1 MSAPKTPIEKSHS
14 KWSNFKL
21 TLLSLAAALGFC
33 AIFAALGLRPWL
45 PDRWVGIVAGAG
57 AAVTVLTAFGFC
69 RFTR

>member
-21 TLLSLAAALGFC
+21 TLLSLAAAVGFC
-33 AIFAALGLRPWL
+33 AVFAAMGLRPWL
-45 PDRWVGIVAGAG
+45 PDQWVLVTAGAG
-57 AAVTVLTAFGFC
+57 AAVTALTAVGFC